1 MKTDADKKWKSS
13 NLFIFSFLMLFY
25 VGKCL
30 FLSWSSFKSVS
41 LLSAAV
47 LNVDKVRLSL
57 STTHRIGKVD
67 LFVIIGSNKTSLL
80 WASYSRRLFHRCLII
95 TMFISCQILL
105 ILLLK
110 TICSEPLGRSR
121 RIWETVNTFSW
132 SLSYKG
138 VIVCGRLFCDVL
150 SAKCSLS
157 HYSIKPILLVPALSS
172 LICPLNS

>member
-1 MKTDADKKWKSS
+1 MLIKKWKSS

-25 VGKCL
+25 VGNCL

-41 LLSAAV
+41 LLRAV
-47 LNVDKVRLSL
+47 LSVDKVRLSL
-57 STTHRIGKVD
+57 SSTHRVGKAD

-80 WASYSRRLFHRCLII
+80 WAGYSRRLLHRCLII

-110 TICSEPLGRSR
+110 TIRGEPLGLSR
-121 RIWETVNTFSW
+121 RIWETVNTLSW

-138 VIVCGRLFCDVL
+138 VVVRGWLFCDVL
-150 SAKCSLS
+150 SAERSFG
-157 HYSIKPILLVPALSS
+157 HYSVKPILLVPTLSR
-172 LICPLNS
+172 LICPLDG